1 MEIEIPV
8 NVEDVLHE
16 ASIFHAEEFLEMV
29 LNKFFSRA
37 DVEDAI
43 RAHFKQRLHKN
54 EPLPDFIDP
63 SKL

>member
-1 MEIEIPV
+1 MYISVPV
-8 NVEDVLHE
+8 DVEDLLHE

-29 LNKFFSRA
+29 LNKFFSRGH
-37 DVEDAI
+37 VEDAI
-43 RAHFKQRLHKN
+43 SAHFKQRLQKN

>member
-1 MEIEIPV
+1 MIIDIPV
-8 NVEDVLHE
+8 DVEDILHE
-16 ASIFHAEEFLEMV
+16 ASIYHAEAFLEMV

-43 RAHFKQRLHKN
+43 RAHFKQRLDKN

>member
-1 MEIEIPV
+1 MYISVPV
-8 NVEDVLHE
+8 DVEDLLHE

-37 DVEDAI
+37 DVEDAL
-43 RAHFKQRLHKN
+43 RAHFKQRLQKN

-63 SKL
+63 RKL